1 MTERELKIIFS
12 SNLCDLLEK
21 RGMDRCDLLEYF
33 PKEKKNGEVYHY
45 TKEDI
50 KRMKAKGNSI
60 EKNNELGKIKRWANG
75 SSMPDYVDLLKLCEV
90 LECDTDYLLR
100 NHAPVSKDDATV
112 SEYMGL
118 SEYTIEN
125 MRKYLDE
132 QKRVIDKLVCSN
144 WTDYA
149 LGASYTGTKDCLFI
163 ILCSICSTITERK
176 HDEGLFTPYIF
187 DGKCKFLPYSDATT
201 STLARFDTI
210 DKFTKI
216 LDGLLDFDEDA
227 TTTQPT
233 KFNYFS
239 DFPSSSDEDE

>member
-1 MTERELKIIFS
+1 MTEKELKMTFAK
-12 SNLCDLLEK
+12 NLRNLLDK

-50 KRMKAKGNSI
+50 KRLKSKGNSI
-60 EKNNELGKIKRWANG
+60 EKNNELGKIKRWTNG
-75 SSMPDYVDLLKLCEV
+75 SSMPDYIELMKLCEV
-90 LECDTDYLLR
+90 LECDADYLLKE
-100 NHAPVSKDDATV
+100 HAPISKDISAI

-118 SEYTIEN
+118 APYTIEKISAY
-125 MRKYLDE
+125 RDE
-132 QKRVIDKLVCSN
+132 LKELIDNLVDAD

-176 HDEGLFTPYIF
+176 HNEELFTPYIF

-201 STLARFDTI
+201 STLARINTI

-216 LDGLLDFDEDA
+216 LDGLLDFDEDV

-239 DFPSSSDEDE
+239 GFPSSSDEDE